1 MAVGNS
7 PNITLSE
14 DDINGASLRGKT
26 PSQLTIPE
34 LKRWLS
40 CRKGARL
47 SGKVTGCFSMKV
59 AVSLRPIYARS
70 VGRFLDVFSCTNKT
84 L

>member
-7 PNITLSE
+7 PKITLSE

-34 LKRWLS
+34 LKRWFS
-40 CRKGARL
+40 CRKGAKL
-47 SGKVTGCFSMKV
+47 SGTKR
-59 AVSLRPIYARS
+59 SLVER
-70 VGRFLDVFSCTNKT
+70 
-84 L
+84 

>member
-7 PNITLSE
+7 PKITLSE
-14 DDINGASLRGKT
+14 DDINRVSLRGKT

-40 CRKGARL
+40 SRKGAKYIEWNEAI
-47 SGKVTGCFSMKV
+47 SGRKVNTCEY
-59 AVSLRPIYARS
+59 LI
-70 VGRFLDVFSCTNKT
+70 FLAYFI
-84 L
+84 